1 MTTGQFALTRD
12 DLSAV
17 RLLKVPESAPPFDG
31 ETPTDSHLAE
41 TNSPRESAPRGSA
54 PRGSAPDGVTPG
66 GATPQG
72 RTPRGA
78 TPTAVANGGRRAVAD
93 DVAANPDPGDNAG
106 PGDWPSQFARLLAE
120 VLAGSRPLRQVFPWT
135 TERARIR
142 IRRLTPGF
150 CAGQRPR
157 VLRVLASQPANGIV
171 EMSVILG
178 LGARTKALAVRL
190 ENVVISDRP
199 ARWLCTDIE
208 AA

>member
-1 MTTGQFALTRD
+1 MTTAQFALTRD

-31 ETPTDSHLAE
+31 EMPTASHLAGA
-41 TNSPRESAPRGSA
+41 NPPGESTPRGSA
-54 PRGSAPDGVTPG
+54 PEGATPG
-66 GATPQG
+66 GAAPGGSTPA
-72 RTPRGA
+72 GA
-78 TPTAVANGGRRAVAD
+78 TPAAVANGGRRAVAD
-93 DVAANPDPGDNAG
+93 DVAANPGPGDNAG

-135 TERARIR
+135 NERARMR

>member
-1 MTTGQFALTRD
+1 MTTAQFALTRD

-31 ETPTDSHLAE
+31 EMPTASHLAGA
-41 TNSPRESAPRGSA
+41 NPPRESTPRRSA
-54 PRGSAPDGVTPG
+54 PEEVTPEGATPG
-66 GATPQG
+66 GSTPA
-72 RTPRGA
+72 GA
-78 TPTAVANGGRRAVAD
+78 TPAAVANGGRHAVAD
-93 DVAANPDPGDNAG
+93 DVAANPG

>member
-1 MTTGQFALTRD
+1 MRNQLPYLSHPKGPVMTTAQFALTRD

-31 ETPTDSHLAE
+31 EMPTASHLAGANPPGE
-41 TNSPRESAPRGSA
+41 STPRRSAPEEA
-54 PRGSAPDGVTPG
+54 TPG
-66 GATPQG
+66 GSTPA
-72 RTPRGA
+72 GA
-78 TPTAVANGGRRAVAD
+78 TPAAVANDGRRAAAD
-93 DVAANPDPGDNAG
+93 DVAANAG